1 MSENLGH
8 FLVDLACSPD
18 LMAQFIGDPAT
29 VLGKFDLT
37 DQERKIVM
45 TRDPRLLAEALGTTG
60 FALGQG
66 VDIVPPTRR
75 KAPVRKKKAPR
86 KPVRKAP
93 AKKAPKKRA
102 PAMPSRKKR

>member
-29 VLGKFDLT
+29 VLAKSDLT
-37 DQERKIVM
+37 EQERNIVM
-45 TRDPRLLAEALGTTG
+45 TRDSRLLADALGTTG
-60 FALGQG
+60 YSFG
-66 VDIVPPTRR
+66 VAVEEIAPPTRKR
-75 KAPVRKKKAPR
+75 KAPR
-86 KPVRKAP
+86 KPVKKAP

-102 PAMPSRKKR
+102 PAKPSRKKR

>member
-29 VLGKFDLT
+29 VLAKFDLT
-37 DQERKIVM
+37 DQERTIVM
-45 TRDPRLLAEALGTTG
+45 TRDSRLLSDALGTTG
-60 FALGQG
+60 YALGQAID
-66 VDIVPPTRR
+66 VIAPKRR
-75 KAPVRKKKAPR
+75 KAPAKKKAPR

-102 PAMPSRKKR
+102 PAKPVRKKR